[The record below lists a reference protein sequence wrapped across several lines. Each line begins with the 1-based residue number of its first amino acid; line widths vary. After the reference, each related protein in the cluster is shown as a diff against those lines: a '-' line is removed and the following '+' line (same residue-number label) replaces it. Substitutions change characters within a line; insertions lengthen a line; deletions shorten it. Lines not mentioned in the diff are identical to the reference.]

1 MVVQSAMEE
10 VRVCQVAPPP
20 QLPVAPPPSATA
32 DSQQDDGEQSDPEVM
47 QVTGEGMGPVNLR
60 HKKQR
65 MNGAVQ
71 LGVSWGGATSAAAA
85 ASGADSEE
93 RERPMSWEGELSED
107 EEDEDGGG
115 EDAGGRGATHLGG
128 GVVLIR
134 PGNSPMLV
142 ERDDGANSPISLT
155 TTPCGNSKDNNTG
168 DKCVSRV
175 NVSDSKASNHVIT
188 YVAPVSPAPSTPF
201 GGVTPSVPAFQ
212 DRQHAHNSCFGE
224 VSTSSRPSAMLGGAF
239 QPPSSAFGESPIL
252 TPRPTSSS
260 SSRSSYSPP
269 SQSPLLGRGGAPQGP
284 YPHASHQSPLPPRHG
299 AASSDGSVYSP
310 SSSPLQGRHVAVAE
324 GGVYSP
330 SQSPSQGRH
339 RLGDGLSPTAA
350 HLRNLS
356 VSRNAYPPGGDVP
369 VAPYPYLVV
378 QPTPDTRS
386 TASSASVASSASDES
401 NASDLSSPTRRPSVA
416 EGLADPL
423 GEAGGGAAG
432 VSRQQLLSG
441 PCPVC
446 GDRISGFHYGI
457 FSCESCKGFFKRT
470 VQNKK
475 HYVCLRGANCPV
487 AIATRKK
494 CPACR
499 FDKCLRTGMKLEAIR
514 EDRTRGGRSTYQCS
528 YSLPAQLLD
537 SRAASDSSESAQEPI
552 PLLQKE
558 SRSLSAGSP
567 HEGGQAASP
576 QPFGQQPP
584 VVPSLVQEIVSVE
597 HLWHYTDREIS
608 RLSEQFG
615 HKVSANN
622 SVMEV
627 GPDSPGAS
635 SSDGGSNLLS
645 SLCNIADHRL
655 YKIVKW
661 CKSLPLFREIQVD
674 DQIALLIN
682 SWCELLLLSCCY
694 RSTGTPNEIRV
705 SMGKSVTLGQARHL
719 GMGPV
724 IERMLGLTDLLRRLQ
739 VDQREFVCLKVIILL
754 TSDASGLK
762 EPEKVLACKK
772 QVLEALQAYTIS
784 HYPTQPSK
792 FGELL
797 LCVPELERACQVSKE
812 SLAASRRIA
821 SSSAHLAASASAA
834 AAAADPQA
842 PSFNLLF
849 ELLRGD
855 H

>member
-1 MVVQSAMEE
+1 
-10 VRVCQVAPPP
+10 
-20 QLPVAPPPSATA
+20 
-32 DSQQDDGEQSDPEVM
+32 
-47 QVTGEGMGPVNLR
+47 MGPVNLR

-71 LGVSWGGATSAAAA
+71 LGVSWGGATSAAA

-558 SRSLSAGSP
+558 CVKASPNAPVRGQNFVAPTPNLEQDDACFTIMPWVGRTKRRKEQIRTAAVIHRPNTHSAIIPVRRHNMRWDADPDCQALQRAKLPAEQPAGSSVSSP
-567 HEGGQAASP
+567 RKEERGHRSVSVDAAHQPKEQHGPRAASTSKNIGNSAVGYA
-576 QPFGQQPP
+576 QPSTSKPHRLGPF
-584 VVPSLVQEIVSVE
+584 VE
-597 HLWHYTDREIS
+597 RGSHRGPLTTRTVAKLLLW
-608 RLSEQFG
+608 
-615 HKVSANN
+615 
-622 SVMEV
+622 
-627 GPDSPGAS
+627 
-635 SSDGGSNLLS
+635 S
-645 SLCNIADHRL
+645 SLH
-655 YKIVKW
+655 
-661 CKSLPLFREIQVD
+661 
-674 DQIALLIN
+674 
-682 SWCELLLLSCCY
+682 
-694 RSTGTPNEIRV
+694 
-705 SMGKSVTLGQARHL
+705 
-719 GMGPV
+719 
-724 IERMLGLTDLLRRLQ
+724 
-739 VDQREFVCLKVIILL
+739 
-754 TSDASGLK
+754 
-762 EPEKVLACKK
+762 KK
-772 QVLEALQAYTIS
+772 QSTPPTLLVLHWT
-784 HYPTQPSK
+784 
-792 FGELL
+792 
-797 LCVPELERACQVSKE
+797 
-812 SLAASRRIA
+812 
-821 SSSAHLAASASAA
+821 
-834 AAAADPQA
+834 
-842 PSFNLLF
+842 
-849 ELLRGD
+849 
-855 H
+855 